1 MSMTGKEPKIS
12 VIHYTA
18 PTFAGG
24 VETII
29 GDFLSLASKLGY
41 KLNLIA
47 GKGNSDNLPGID
59 IIKIPLLDASS
70 PLIRQANRALRAG
83 ENGAGVQN
91 VCEEIYQGLSKC
103 IHEGDIIHVHN
114 IVTNAFNLPLVI
126 ALHRLITTKEDI
138 CLLAWCH
145 DTAWGSSATENY
157 DFSIYPF
164 SLLTTVWPN
173 THYVV
178 LSSKR
183 KKEVQKVTDV
193 PDNRISV
200 LSPYLNLQ
208 RVLDLSDT
216 IMDIIE
222 VNNLLECELCLIYP
236 CRLTRRKNLELAFRI
251 VKQIKNRG
259 KSVRLLVT
267 APYSPHRPNHS
278 IEYRRELTNLLRS
291 LDLTKEVILINSCT
305 GNNDSNTCLDSED
318 VAGLYRFADLMLF
331 TSNEEGFGLPII
343 EASLAGIPIMANNRI
358 ITEFRNFG
366 KVDSFNYDAQPD
378 AVAEKVLSLAKYRMV
393 RRQFYLRYC
402 KGMDF
407 WRKLTDISRRIT
419 DRHIT
424 RSTAGAR

>member
-1 MSMTGKEPKIS
+1 MSMTGKEPRIS

-24 VETII
+24 VETVI

-47 GKGNSDNLPGID
+47 GKGNLGNLPGID

-70 PLIRQANRALRAG
+70 HLIRQANQALKAG
-83 ENGAGVQN
+83 ENGGGVKN
-91 VCEEIYQGLSKC
+91 ICEEIYQGLSRC
-103 IHEGDIIHVHN
+103 INEGDIIHAHN

-145 DTAWGSSATENY
+145 DTAWGPSVNENY

-173 THYVV
+173 THYIA

-183 KKEVQKVTDV
+183 KKEVQKAMDA
-193 PDNRISV
+193 PERAISV

-208 RVLDLSDT
+208 RVLDLSNKIT
-216 IMDIIE
+216 DIIE

-251 VKQIKNRG
+251 VKQIKDMG

-278 IEYRRELTNLLRS
+278 IEYRRELTNLLIS
-291 LDLTKEVILINSCT
+291 LDLTKEVILINSST
-305 GNNDSNTCLDSED
+305 GDIDSNTCLDSED

-331 TSNEEGFGLPII
+331 TSNEEGFGLPIV
-343 EASLAGIPIMANNRI
+343 EASLAGIPVMANDRI
-358 ITEFRNFG
+358 ISEFRHPG
-366 KVDSFNYDAQPD
+366 TVESFNHEAQPN
-378 AVAEKVLSLAKYRMV
+378 AVAEKLLSIAKYRMA
-393 RRQFYLRYC
+393 RRRFYLRYC
-402 KGMDF
+402 KGKDF
-407 WRKLTDISRRIT
+407 WRKLTDISRHVSKQRIT
-419 DRHIT
+419 RT
-424 RSTAGAR
+424 TTGAR